1 VAGDTEDCGG
11 KIMSEMTEM
20 TKWCKENKIR
30 LTSDQ
35 KRAGDF
41 LESKGEKMFVDFGF
55 GNALSQAKRKYGF
68 NPSPTKDTVNAAV
81 LDILRKENVWW
92 TPYYLCDRLIEDEI
106 YISESST
113 TARLRDLRK
122 PRYGAYTIE
131 KRRIEN
137 SSAYEYRLKR

>member
-1 VAGDTEDCGG
+1 
-11 KIMSEMTEM
+11 MSEMTD
-20 TKWCKENKIR
+20 WCKENKIR

-41 LESKGEKMFVDFGF
+41 LERKGEKMFVDFGF
-55 GNALSQAKRKYGF
+55 GNALSQAKSKYGF

-81 LDILRKENVWW
+81 LDILRERNEWW
-92 TPYYLCDRLIEDEI
+92 TPWKLGDRLIEDDI
-106 YISESST
+106 YVRESST

-122 PRYGAYTIE
+122 PRYGAWTIE

-137 SSAYEYRLKR
+137 SNAYEYRLKR